1 MKNSILIGVAG
12 GTASG
17 KTKLARNIVK
27 NFSPDQVII
36 IEMDSYYHT
45 LDDIPKDLRNCY
57 NFDHPDAYDIELM
70 KQQVRTLLSG
80 GEVNIPVY
88 DYINHTRSKETITEK
103 GHKIIVLEG
112 ILALYDEEIR
122 DLMDMKIYVQTAADI
137 RFTRRLKRDI
147 KKRGR
152 SMESVIEQYYNTV
165 RPMHE
170 QFVEPTKVHADII
183 IPEGGKNSV
192 AIDLFTTKVESL
204 LKQLKQDD
212 EIK

>member
-1 MKNSILIGVAG
+1 MKKSILIGIAG

-17 KTKLARNIVK
+17 KTKLAKNIVK
-27 NFSPDQVII
+27 NFNSDQVII
-36 IEMDSYYHT
+36 IEMDSYYHN
-45 LDDIPKDLRNCY
+45 LDNVPMDMRNCH
-57 NFDHPDAYDIELM
+57 NFDHPDAYDMELM
-70 KQQVRTLLSG
+70 KSHLKKLLAG
-80 GEVNIPVY
+80 GKVKIPVY
-88 DYINHTRSKETITEK
+88 DYINHTRSDEVISEQ

-112 ILALYDEEIR
+112 ILALYDAELR
-122 DLMDMKIYVQTAADI
+122 DMMDIKLFVQTAADI

-204 LKQLKQDD
+204 LNQLKQG
-212 EIK
+212 

>member
-1 MKNSILIGVAG
+1 MKKSILIGIAG

-17 KTKLARNIVK
+17 KTRLAKNIVK
-27 NFSPDQVII
+27 NFNPEQVII
-36 IEMDSYYHT
+36 IEMDAYYHN
-45 LDDIPKDLRNCY
+45 LDKVPKDMRNSH
-57 NFDHPDAYDIELM
+57 NFDHPDAYDIDLM
-70 KQQVRTLLSG
+70 KNQLGKLLAG
-80 GEVNIPVY
+80 GEIKIPIY
-88 DYINHTRSKETITEK
+88 DYINHTRSSDVILEK

-112 ILALYDEEIR
+112 ILALYDAELR
-122 DLMDMKIYVQTAADI
+122 NMMDIKLFVQTAADI

-152 SMESVIEQYYNTV
+152 SMESVIDQYYQTV

-170 QFVEPTKVHADII
+170 QFVEPSKVYADVI

-204 LKQLKQDD
+204 LNHLNKG
-212 EIK
+212 

>member
-1 MKNSILIGVAG
+1 MKKSILIGVAG

-17 KTKLARNIVK
+17 KTKLAKNIVK
-27 NFSPDQVII
+27 DFNPEQVII
-36 IEMDSYYHT
+36 IEMDSYYQC
-45 LDDIPKDLRNCY
+45 LDNIPIDMRKNY
-57 NFDHPDAYDIELM
+57 NFDHPDAYDVDLLK
-70 KQQVRTLLSG
+70 KQLKILLAG
-80 GEVNIPVY
+80 GKVDVPVY
-88 DYINHTRSKETITEK
+88 DYINHTRSKETITER

-112 ILALYDEEIR
+112 ILALYDAEVR
-122 DLMDMKIYVQTAADI
+122 DMMDMKIFVQTAADI

-152 SMESVIEQYYNTV
+152 SMESVIDQYYNTV

-204 LKQLKQDD
+204 LNQLQRD
-212 EIK
+212 E